1 VGIERP
7 IGGCPPPAR
16 CNGWRIAP
24 PGDAPWPL
32 AVLLALCV
40 VVTGLAFPGS
50 AAARHHKTSL
60 MKEHAWH
67 QGKIPSF
74 RDSFGHVYD
83 KVGALHDVS
92 CVRRVP
98 NGKSYRC
105 YAVGENAQT
114 CTNLPCDEI
123 GVIVYSDDG
132 GKRWSFGN
140 VGGGISILT
149 GISCIGPGPGECVAV
164 GNGVPDPGAPR
175 TALIATMD
183 ASGRWN
189 PSFQYNMPS
198 DLRRVSCVPD
208 SSTAGMRCWMVA
220 MSSTRVYASSPPFG
234 FSDASSHPLAEP
246 GLPFVNSPL
255 SVSFA
260 TPEHGFVVGGD
271 QCGGPGVTECPGAIW
286 HTADGGASWPLQ
298 FGGRPYDTAI
308 SCTTSS
314 RCWVAAKTR
323 STGVVRHTSNGGHS
337 WPKQSLPGFVGELN
351 EISCDVRQLC
361 WTIGDHHTH
370 GIVLGTPDGGAHWDR
385 QVLPKGAGPLIGV
398 VALGGRQGLAVG
410 YDPSRRFGQAF
421 YTTSGG

>member
-1 VGIERP
+1 
-7 IGGCPPPAR
+7 
-16 CNGWRIAP
+16 
-24 PGDAPWPL
+24 
-32 AVLLALCV
+32 
-40 VVTGLAFPGS
+40 
-50 AAARHHKTSL
+50 

-189 PSFQYNMPS
+189 PSLRPRLVDRGNALLDGRHVVHSGLRVLPAVRF
-198 DLRRVSCVPD
+198 LRRLQ
-208 SSTAGMRCWMVA
+208 
-220 MSSTRVYASSPPFG
+220 SPP
-234 FSDASSHPLAEP
+234 
-246 GLPFVNSPL
+246 
-255 SVSFA
+255 
-260 TPEHGFVVGGD
+260 
-271 QCGGPGVTECPGAIW
+271 
-286 HTADGGASWPLQ
+286 
-298 FGGRPYDTAI
+298 GRA
-308 SCTTSS
+308 
-314 RCWVAAKTR
+314 R
-323 STGVVRHTSNGGHS
+323 S
-337 WPKQSLPGFVGELN
+337 
-351 EISCDVRQLC
+351 
-361 WTIGDHHTH
+361 
-370 GIVLGTPDGGAHWDR
+370 
-385 QVLPKGAGPLIGV
+385 
-398 VALGGRQGLAVG
+398 
-410 YDPSRRFGQAF
+410 AF
-421 YTTSGG
+421 RE